1 MTLYPVRYA
10 FFDTETTHL
19 DRDHGDLWEAAIIF
33 RDTSHPE
40 YGDRESW
47 WQVRPPMTTADRNA
61 VQIGR
66 YYDRFKLGERPI
78 GQGASISCGQDQDEE
93 PEGKILDYLNAEEI
107 AFRMARLL
115 NGAVIVGSNP
125 RHDWDFADKFLR
137 QHGHIL
143 TAKHRMI
150 DIRALATGYI
160 YGRGYCPAGRNLEPD
175 DPAWEHDW
183 LSSLVL
189 DLPFRVLAKQDD
201 DTKHTALG
209 DARWVRDVFD
219 AIRRG
224 VKL

>member
-1 MTLYPVRYA
+1 MTFYPVRYA

-19 DRDHGDLWEAAIIF
+19 ERDHGDLWEAAIVF
-33 RDTSHPE
+33 RDTEKPE
-40 YGDRESW
+40 FGDREYW
-47 WQVRPPMTTADRNA
+47 WQVRPPMATADRNS

-66 YYDRFKLGERPI
+66 YYDRFKVGDRPI
-78 GQGASISCGQDQDEE
+78 GQGVSLSCGEAQDEAS
-93 PEGKILDYLNAEEI
+93 EGRILDWMKAEEI
-107 AFRMARLL
+107 AFHMARLL

-150 DIRALATGYI
+150 DIRSLAVGYI
-160 YGRGYCPAGRNLEPD
+160 HARAHCVPDREFQPD
-175 DPAWEHDW
+175 DPAFENDW
-183 LSSLVL
+183 LSGLVM
-189 DLPFRVLAKQDD
+189 DVPFRVLAKQDD

-224 VKL
+224 VKP